1 MEDRWKDLYSIV
13 DAIFESHTLKILNN
27 KVLLEIGY
35 LKRHPWE
42 ILLSFYSHEDEDAIM
57 KHFEM
62 FTFICVATNRVFKD
76 AT

>member
-35 LKRHPWE
+35 LKRHP
-42 ILLSFYSHEDEDAIM
+42 
-57 KHFEM
+57 
-62 FTFICVATNRVFKD
+62 
-76 AT
+76 